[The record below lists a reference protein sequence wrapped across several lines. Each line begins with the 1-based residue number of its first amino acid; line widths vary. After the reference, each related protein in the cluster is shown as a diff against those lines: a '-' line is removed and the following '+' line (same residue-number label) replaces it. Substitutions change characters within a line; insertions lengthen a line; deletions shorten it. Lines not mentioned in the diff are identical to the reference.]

1 MVAPMGAV
9 LKAENLGCARGGR
22 LIVTGLDATLAPG
35 DAVVFRGPNGAG
47 KTTALRTL
55 AGLGGV
61 ADGRLTVMGRDAA
74 EDGEGVRAQTHY
86 LGDRD
91 PLKPTMTV
99 LETAIWFARLLG
111 AGDDAR
117 AGAAALE
124 AVRLAPLADLPCAL
138 LSTGQRRR
146 LSLARLFA
154 APRPLWLL
162 DEPTNG
168 LDDAATAR
176 LAGAIAAHRAE
187 GGAVALAAHGR
198 LAREDAPEGAQFIT
212 IGAA

>member
-1 MVAPMGAV
+1 MVAGMTLILHAD
-9 LKAENLGCARGGR
+9 NLGCARGGR
-22 LIVTGLDATLAPG
+22 LIVAGLDATLHPG
-35 DAVVFRGPNGAG
+35 DALVLRGPNGAG

-61 ADGRLTVMGRDAA
+61 AEGRLRVMGKDAA
-74 EDGEGVRAQTHY
+74 EDGDGVRAQTHY

-99 LETAIWFARLLG
+99 LETACWFARLLG
-111 AGDDAR
+111 AGDAQ
-117 AGAAALE
+117 AGATAAL
-124 AVRLAPLADLPCAL
+124 AAMQLKDLADLPCAL

-146 LSLARLFA
+146 LALARLFA

-176 LAGAIAAHRAE
+176 LAAAIAAHRAE
-187 GGAVALAAHGR
+187 GGAIALAAHGR
-198 LAREDAPEGAQFIT
+198 LAREDAPQGAQFLT